1 MYFIEIEEDIL
12 NEIIFKLREKDLIQL
27 SNELIDSIDMDF
39 EPEKY
44 VEESEDYETDI
55 EEDVSYSIDDEGL
68 YYLD

>member
-44 VEESEDYETDI
+44 VEESEDYEKMSHI
-55 EEDVSYSIDDEGL
+55 LLMMRVYII
-68 YYLD
+68 